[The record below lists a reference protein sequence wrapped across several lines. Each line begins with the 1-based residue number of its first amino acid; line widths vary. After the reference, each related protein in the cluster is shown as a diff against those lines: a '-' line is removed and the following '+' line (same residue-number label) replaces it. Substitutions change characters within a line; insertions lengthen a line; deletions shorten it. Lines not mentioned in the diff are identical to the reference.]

1 MIAAIHAGWKGAFK
15 GIIKRTL
22 NFMIKKGCDP
32 KNVTAVIGPCI
43 SVKNY
48 EVKKDFIKKLIKK
61 DGKNKKFFKK
71 IQNKDFFDLKK
82 YVLSQLK
89 ALNIKKIDIINKNT
103 FNPKN
108 NFFSARRSI
117 SRNENDYGRNISVI
131 MINWQYLMK
140 LLTGNSNKPLSK
152 NIAKYLKSKLV
163 NSSIKKFSDGEIYIE
178 INENIRG
185 NSIFIIQSI
194 SSPANDNLME
204 LLLCID
210 ALKRSSAKNIT
221 AVIPYFGYARQDRK
235 VVPRT
240 SISAKL
246 VSNLITKAGADRVVT
261 VDLHAGQIQGF
272 FDIPVDNL
280 FATPIFARHAK
291 KNIKSK
297 NIICVAP
304 DVGGTERARALGKIL
319 NVELAIVDKR
329 RPKPGQSKVMNV
341 IGNVKGKTCIIVDDI
356 IDSGGTIVNAAKAL
370 KDRGAKEVYV
380 YITHGVLSGEA
391 VDKIKKSV
399 IRKLV
404 ITDTIDNHDK
414 IKNVKNIEV
423 LPISALMGEAIKR
436 ISNSTSVSDLFK

>member
-1 MIAAIHAGWKGAFK
+1 M
-15 GIIKRTL
+15 
-22 NFMIKKGCDP
+22 
-32 KNVTAVIGPCI
+32 
-43 SVKNY
+43 
-48 EVKKDFIKKLIKK
+48 
-61 DGKNKKFFKK
+61 K
-71 IQNKDFFDLKK
+71 ILSGTSNLK
-82 YVLSQLK
+82 
-89 ALNIKKIDIINKNT
+89 
-103 FNPKN
+103 
-108 NFFSARRSI
+108 
-117 SRNENDYGRNISVI
+117 
-131 MINWQYLMK
+131 
-140 LLTGNSNKPLSK
+140 LSK
-152 NIAKYLKSKLV
+152 NIAKNLRLKLI
-163 NSSIKKFSDGEIYIE
+163 NTNIRRFADGEIYIE

-280 FATPIFARHAK
+280 FATPIFARHAR

-297 NIICVAP
+297 KIICVAP
-304 DVGGTERARALGKIL
+304 DVGGTERARALGKL
-319 NVELAIVDKR
+319 LGVGLAIVDKR

-341 IGNVKGKTCIIVDDI
+341 IGEVKGQTCILVDDI

-370 KDRGAKEVYV
+370 KERGAKDVYV
-380 YITHGVLSGEA
+380 YITHGVLSGDA
-391 VDKIKKSV
+391 VKKIKSSV
-399 IRKLV
+399 IKNLV
-404 ITDTIDNHDK
+404 ITDTIDSGAK
-414 IKNVKNIEV
+414 TKNVKNIEV

>member
-1 MIAAIHAGWKGAFK
+1 
-15 GIIKRTL
+15 
-22 NFMIKKGCDP
+22 
-32 KNVTAVIGPCI
+32 
-43 SVKNY
+43 
-48 EVKKDFIKKLIKK
+48 
-61 DGKNKKFFKK
+61 
-71 IQNKDFFDLKK
+71 
-82 YVLSQLK
+82 
-89 ALNIKKIDIINKNT
+89 
-103 FNPKN
+103 
-108 NFFSARRSI
+108 
-117 SRNENDYGRNISVI
+117 
-131 MINWQYLMK
+131 MK
-140 LLTGNSNKPLSK
+140 LLTGNSNKALSK
-152 NIAKYLKSKLV
+152 NIAKYLKTKIV
-163 NSSIKKFSDGEIYIE
+163 NSSIRKFADGEIYIE

-280 FATPIFARHAK
+280 FATPIFARHVK
-291 KNIKSK
+291 KKVKSK
-297 NIICVAP
+297 KMICVAP

-319 NVELAIVDKR
+319 NVGLAIVDKR
-329 RPKPGQSKVMNV
+329 RPKPGQSQVMNIV
-341 IGNVKGKTCIIVDDI
+341 GDVKGKTCILVDDI
-356 IDSGGTIVNAAKAL
+356 IDSGGTIVNAAAAL
-370 KDRGAKEVYV
+370 KKRGAKEVYV

-391 VDKIKKSV
+391 VKKIKNSFIKN
-399 IRKLV
+399 LV
-404 ITDTIDNHDK
+404 ITDTIDNYART
-414 IKNVKNIEV
+414 KNVKNIEV

>member
-1 MIAAIHAGWKGAFK
+1 
-15 GIIKRTL
+15 
-22 NFMIKKGCDP
+22 
-32 KNVTAVIGPCI
+32 
-43 SVKNY
+43 
-48 EVKKDFIKKLIKK
+48 
-61 DGKNKKFFKK
+61 
-71 IQNKDFFDLKK
+71 
-82 YVLSQLK
+82 
-89 ALNIKKIDIINKNT
+89 
-103 FNPKN
+103 
-108 NFFSARRSI
+108 
-117 SRNENDYGRNISVI
+117 
-131 MINWQYLMK
+131 MK
-140 LLTGNSNKPLSK
+140 LLSGNSNKPLSK

-163 NSSIKKFSDGEIYIE
+163 NSSIRNFSDGEIYVE

-280 FATPIFARHAK
+280 FATPIFARHVK
-291 KNIKSK
+291 RNVKVN
-297 NIICVAP
+297 NLICVSP
-304 DVGGTERARALGKIL
+304 DVGGVERTRALARKLDVGI
-319 NVELAIVDKR
+319 AIIDKR
-329 RPKPGQSKVMNV
+329 RPAPGKSQVMNV
-341 IGNVKGKTCIIVDDI
+341 IGNVKNKTCIIIDDI
-356 IDSGGTIVNAAKAL
+356 IDSGGTIVNAAQAL
-370 KDRGAKEVYV
+370 INRGANEVHV

-391 VDKIKKSV
+391 VEKIKKSK
-399 IRKLV
+399 IKKLV
-404 ITDTIDNHDK
+404 ITDTIDNSDK
-414 IKNVKNIEV
+414 VKKAKNIEV
-423 LPISALMGEAIKR
+423 LSIANLLGEAIKR